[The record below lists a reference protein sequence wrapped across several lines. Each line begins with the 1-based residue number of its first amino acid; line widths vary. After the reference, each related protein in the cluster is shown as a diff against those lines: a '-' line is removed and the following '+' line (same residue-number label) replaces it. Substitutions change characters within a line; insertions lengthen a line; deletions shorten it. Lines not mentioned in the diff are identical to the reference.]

1 MIYKKKKEK
10 KIIYLEF
17 LFLTLVLLVTVFSW
31 TLMVN
36 EKTAF
41 KCGSSMHGNARRA
54 YVGEN

>member
-1 MIYKKKKEK
+1 MYKEIYHEV
-10 KIIYLEF
+10 LN
-17 LFLTLVLLVTVFSW
+17 LTLVLLVTVFSY
-31 TLMVN
+31 TLTVN